1 MWIAAIPNSGQPRP
15 LSLTN
20 QTLNAGAG
28 CGRLQPSKLNLME
41 SRMNGIGYTMVGTTD
56 LPRALTFYDPI
67 FAIMGLDQCW
77 RDKRS
82 ASWGKSDD
90 EKFPR
95 FFTGYPYD
103 GGKANVGNGAM
114 TAFLCAP
121 ELIDQL
127 HALALKNG
135 GVCEG
140 APGRRPQYGDG
151 FYGAYVRDPDGN
163 KLAFVSY
170 DAP

>member
-1 MWIAAIPNSGQPRP
+1 M
-15 LSLTN
+15 LS
-20 QTLNAGAG
+20 AGAD
-28 CGRLQPSKLNLME
+28 CGRLQPRILNLVKSE
-41 SRMNGIGYTMVGTTD
+41 MNGIGYTMVGTTD
-56 LPRALTFYDPI
+56 LPRALAFYDPI
-67 FAIMGLDQCW
+67 FAAMSLDNCW
-77 RDKRS
+77 RDERS
-82 ASWGKSDD
+82 ASWGKSGD

-95 FFTGYPYD
+95 FFTGYPFD
-103 GGKANVGNGAM
+103 GGEANVGNGTM

-121 ELIDQL
+121 GLIDQL
-127 HALALKNG
+127 HELALENG

-163 KLAFVSY
+163 KLAFVCY

>member
-1 MWIAAIPNSGQPRP
+1 
-15 LSLTN
+15 
-20 QTLNAGAG
+20 
-28 CGRLQPSKLNLME
+28 ME
-41 SRMNGIGYTMVGTTD
+41 FGMNGIGYTMVGTTN
-56 LPRALTFYDPI
+56 LSRALTFYDSI
-67 FAIMGLDQCW
+67 FAAMGLDRCW
-77 RDKRS
+77 RDERS

-90 EKFPR
+90 ENFPR

-103 GGKANVGNGAM
+103 GGEAGVGNGAM
-114 TAFLCAP
+114 TAFLCTP
-121 ELIDQL
+121 DLIDQL

-163 KLAFVSY
+163 KLAFVCY